1 MARKPNYDLER
12 KDRERAKSLKSAA
25 RVAAKTKPAV
35 AEGELQLPEE
45 KKPS

>member
-25 RVAAKTKPAV
+25 RVAAKTKPAPV
-35 AEGELQLPEE
+35 ESDMASSDD
-45 KKPS
+45 KKPD